1 MSAKPFRL
9 GTSTLAPGE
18 RKTVDLPVSALSN
31 HTPLTLPVHVVHG
44 EKAGPVLFLSAVVH
58 GDEILGAEIVR
69 RVIRH
74 RALASI
80 AGTLLAV
87 PVVNAFGLISH
98 SRYMPDRR
106 DLNRSFP
113 GSDHGSLASIVAD
126 LFMREV
132 VMKSDYGIDLHTAA
146 QHRTNLPQIRI
157 APDEPDLLHMAE
169 AFGPPVILI
178 SKLREGTLRQC
189 ARDQGVKVLLYEGG
203 EALRFDE
210 IAIRAGVIGILRV
223 MKWLNMIAPA
233 NITRSKVPPAISTA
247 SAWLRAPEGGLLR
260 AAPLT
265 GDLVDKGEV
274 IGEISDP
281 FGERAVQVIA
291 PENGIIIGRTN
302 LPIVNR
308 GDALFHIARVKDPET
323 SRARIGRIGGE
334 LAQAPLFDEDEI
346 I

>member
-1 MSAKPFRL
+1 MSVRPFEL
-9 GTSTLAPGE
+9 GTTKLAPGE
-18 RKTVDLPVSALSN
+18 RRTVDLPVSALSN
-31 HTPLTLPVHVVHG
+31 HTPLTLPVHAIHG
-44 EKAGPVLFLSAVVH
+44 ERAGPVLFLSAVVH

-74 RALASI
+74 RTLNDI

-132 VMKSDYGIDLHTAA
+132 VLKSDYGIDLHTAA
-146 QHRTNLPQIRI
+146 LHRTNLPQIRI
-157 APDEPDLLHMAE
+157 APGEPDLLHMAE

-189 ARDQGVKVLLYEGG
+189 ARDRGVKVLLYEGG

-233 NITRSKVPPAISTA
+233 NIARSRVPPAISTS

-260 AAPLT
+260 AAPLA
-265 GDLVDKGEV
+265 GDRVRKGEA

-281 FGERAVQVIA
+281 FGERAVQVIS
-291 PENGIIIGRTN
+291 PEDGIVIGRTN

-334 LAQAPLFDEDEI
+334 LSQAPLFDEDEI

>member
-74 RALASI
+74 RALHGLS
-80 AGTLLAV
+80 GTLLAV
-87 PVVNAFGLISH
+87 PVVNAFGLLSH

-132 VMKSDYGIDLHTAA
+132 VLTGTGHRLRDHPWRIAGKTGTAELSGKPSHSWFVGFAPYGTAVKRIAFAIIVENAGYGGASAAPAAGEIVTAA
-146 QHRTNLPQIRI
+146 
-157 APDEPDLLHMAE
+157 AA
-169 AFGPPVILI
+169 AGLI
-178 SKLREGTLRQC
+178 K
-189 ARDQGVKVLLYEGG
+189 
-203 EALRFDE
+203 
-210 IAIRAGVIGILRV
+210 
-223 MKWLNMIAPA
+223 
-233 NITRSKVPPAISTA
+233 
-247 SAWLRAPEGGLLR
+247 
-260 AAPLT
+260 
-265 GDLVDKGEV
+265 
-274 IGEISDP
+274 
-281 FGERAVQVIA
+281 
-291 PENGIIIGRTN
+291 
-302 LPIVNR
+302 
-308 GDALFHIARVKDPET
+308 
-323 SRARIGRIGGE
+323 
-334 LAQAPLFDEDEI
+334 
-346 I
+346 